1 VTPQS
6 QPALPQPAST
16 LWAHADPIGLAW
28 LITVRWASVGAAIAA
43 LSVGHRVLGIT
54 SPVTGPAVVIAI
66 TAVSNVILAIW
77 RRRRPLP
84 ALVPGLLVAADVIV
98 LSWLLMRAGG
108 PLNPVSIFF
117 LVYIVLTALVLGSQW
132 AWAITA
138 LSVAGYGL
146 LFLAPHPE
154 LIVAGQMHPEI
165 GRHVEGMWWA
175 FAATALLVALLV
187 ARLAASVARRD
198 TALAELRARAERSA
212 RLAGL
217 ATLAAGAAHELSTP
231 LGTIAVAARELE
243 RSADAASPAVREDIE
258 LIQTEL
264 RRCRAIL
271 DGLSG
276 QAGQPAGEMPVAGSV
291 GDVLDAVA
299 GSLSPQERPRM
310 IREGE
315 TTIDVTWPRLA
326 VARAVANLVR
336 NGLQVSPPGASVTV
350 SATANGDGWIDLA
363 VVDTGPGLAADVLP
377 RVGEPFFT
385 TKAEGHGMGLG
396 VFISR
401 STIEQLGG
409 SLVLHS
415 TPGAGT
421 RVNIR
426 LPRHVSTPAGRAGA
440 RT

>member
-1 VTPQS
+1 MPPS

-16 LWAHADPIGLAW
+16 LRAYTDPIGLAW
-28 LITVRWASVGAAIAA
+28 LVTVRWASVGAAIAA

-54 SPVTGPAVVIAI
+54 SPVTGPALAIAL
-66 TAVSNVILAIW
+66 TAVSNIILAVW

-84 ALVPGLLVAADVIV
+84 ALVPGLLVTADVIV
-98 LSWLLMRAGG
+98 LSWLLMRTGG

-117 LVYIVLTALVLGSQW
+117 LVYIVLTALVLGSRW

-154 LIVAGQMHPEI
+154 LVVAGQMHPEI
-165 GRHVEGMWWA
+165 GRHVAGMWWA

-198 TALAELRARAERSA
+198 QALAVLRAQAERSA

-217 ATLAAGAAHELSTP
+217 ASLAAGAAHELSTP
-231 LGTIAVAARELE
+231 LGTIAVAVRELE
-243 RSADAASPAVREDIE
+243 RSAVGASPAVREDIE
-258 LIQTEL
+258 LIQAEL

-271 DGLSG
+271 DGLAG

-299 GSLSPQERPRM
+299 ASLSPQERPRVA
-310 IREGE
+310 RQGE
-315 TTIDVTWPRLA
+315 TTTDVTWPRQA

-336 NGLQVSPPGASVTV
+336 NGLQVSPAGADVTI
-350 SATANGDGWIDLA
+350 AITTNGDGWIDLA
-363 VVDTGPGLAADVLP
+363 IVDTGPGLAADVLP
-377 RVGEPFFT
+377 RIGEPFFT

-401 STIEQLGG
+401 NTVEQLGG
-409 SLVLHS
+409 TLVLHS
-415 TPGAGT
+415 SPGAGT

-426 LPRHVSTPAGRAGA
+426 LPRHVAAPVDRSGA
-440 RT
+440 TG